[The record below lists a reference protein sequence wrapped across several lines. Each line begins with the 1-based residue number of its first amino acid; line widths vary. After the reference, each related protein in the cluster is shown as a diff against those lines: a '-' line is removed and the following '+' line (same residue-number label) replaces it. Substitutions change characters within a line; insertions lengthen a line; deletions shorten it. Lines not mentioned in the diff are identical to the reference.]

1 MYGDE
6 VQVDYHDEE
15 AAKAVAEF
23 AEVTKDADLR
33 RLAYPL
39 VLVNGQMVAS
49 GSCDP
54 YQIMFLVDNDRREK
68 GLPSRY

>member
-6 VQVDYHDEE
+6 VQVEYHDAE
-15 AAKAVAEF
+15 AARTVDDF
-23 AEVTKDADLR
+23 AQVTRDADLQ
-33 RLAYPL
+33 RLSYPL
-39 VLVNGQMVAS
+39 VLVNGKMVAS

-68 GLPSRY
+68 GLSSRY